1 MNRVVPGLLL
11 AGGWVLLV
19 LYGSAAL
26 FWGVVTA
33 ASVIALN
40 EFFRMTCPWLE
51 GWRRIAVIIGCL
63 LPVVVALSGRSDL
76 ILAGLVGSLLII
88 ASLAL
93 NGYSV
98 LQDVFRFLLAAGFA
112 SVYIAVSAAH
122 LVLLRFHDQGGFWL
136 LMLAAIVAGSDTGAY
151 YAGRAFGHRKLFPEI
166 SPKKTVAGGI
176 GGLGAGM
183 LAALL
188 VGFFAPTPINIP
200 ALSLCASLLVVVG
213 IGGDLTESVIK
224 RAVGVKDSGA
234 ILFGHGGVLD
244 RIDSLLLAGPVL
256 YYLLH
261 FDLLG

>member
-1 MNRVVPGLLL
+1 MTRHRKKRLPVSPAPLQ
-11 AGGWVLLV
+11 
-19 LYGSAAL
+19 
-26 FWGVVTA
+26 
-33 ASVIALN
+33 ASVSPPAERAARL
-40 EFFRMTCPWLE
+40 R
-51 GWRRIAVIIGCL
+51 A
-63 LPVVVALSGRSDL
+63 VAL
-76 ILAGLVGSLLII
+76 
-88 ASLAL
+88 
-93 NGYSV
+93 
-98 LQDVFRFLLAAGFA
+98 AA
-112 SVYIAVSAAH
+112 VV
-122 LVLLRFHDQGGFWL
+122 
-136 LMLAAIVAGSDTGAY
+136 LAAIVAGSDTGAY